1 MVCAACGVTFS
12 FPKEVEKHL
21 IMHFPEAKEALY
33 ARCII
38 LVEGE
43 TEHGSFSGFGKKLGV
58 DFDYFGICLINARG
72 ESSISKLQNCLID
85 LPSLLSLS

>member
-1 MVCAACGVTFS
+1 MKRVSFAQHAGVTFK
-12 FPKEVEKHL
+12 FAREVEKHL

-43 TEHGSFSGFGKKLGV
+43 TEYGSFA
-58 DFDYFGICLINARG
+58 GIAKN
-72 ESSISKLQNCLID
+72 
-85 LPSLLSLS
+85 

>member
-1 MVCAACGVTFS
+1 MRQGSFALLAEVTFK
-12 FPKEVEKHL
+12 FAREVEKHL

-43 TEHGSFSGFGKKLGV
+43 TEYGSFAGMAKK
-58 DFDYFGICLINARG
+58 IKC
-72 ESSISKLQNCLID
+72 
-85 LPSLLSLS
+85 